1 MCRNKIVKYFYILIH
16 AQLLQTANTYPA
28 GLQKNCG
35 SRKQSVDKNVNNVYL
50 VFLVIT
56 PSFSAITIHRF
67 IFLFYLIQI
76 MILFFNPL
84 QVDCYTRIERNCLW
98 RSNPVNCVYLKLAI
112 YFIIIFK
119 PIMQIYKSIWSP
131 DQFRSLLNCHWRIDT
146 GRERYGRLRSDRS
159 IQITRNSKV

>member
-1 MCRNKIVKYFYILIH
+1 MHNCYRRLTNIPQVSRKIVDQENSQWIK
-16 AQLLQTANTYPA
+16 
-28 GLQKNCG
+28 CE
-35 SRKQSVDKNVNNVYL
+35 RNVYL

-98 RSNPVNCVYLKLAI
+98 RSNPVNCVHLKLAI

-131 DQFRSLLNCHWRIDT
+131 D
-146 GRERYGRLRSDRS
+146 
-159 IQITRNSKV
+159 